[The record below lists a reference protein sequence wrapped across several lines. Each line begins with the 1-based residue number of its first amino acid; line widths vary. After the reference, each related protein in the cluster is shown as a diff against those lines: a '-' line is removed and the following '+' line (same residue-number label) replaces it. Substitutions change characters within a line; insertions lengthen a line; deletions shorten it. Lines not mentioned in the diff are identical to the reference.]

1 MGSVADFSSYRGILR
16 SWMKKEF
23 HGNWSSAG
31 TLPGYCLDLEI
42 KTPIPLPRETFVV
55 EGIAFLESLMNQCS
69 DESIF

>member
-1 MGSVADFSSYRGILR
+1 
-16 SWMKKEF
+16 MKKEF
-23 HGNWSSAG
+23 HGNWSTAG

>member
-1 MGSVADFSSYRGILR
+1 MADFSSYRGMLR
-16 SWMKKEF
+16 SWMQKEF

-31 TLPGYCLDLEI
+31 TLPEYCLDLEV
-42 KTPIPLPRETFVV
+42 KTAIPLPRETFFAV